1 LHEGS
6 LFVSWV
12 YFKKFLTVGGALV
25 VVTYLLVEAS
35 ESKDG
40 LFVIFFAAQAV
51 VVGED
56 GFVVV
61 SISFF
66 FVFT

>member
-1 LHEGS
+1 
-6 LFVSWV
+6 
-12 YFKKFLTVGGALV
+12 VGGALV

-61 SISFF
+61 SISFL